1 MTMLDI
7 SSYYQVFARAVMM
20 LCAIA
25 IDTATTMRNNASV
38 TGNGARASCRP
49 IGLVPGTACR
59 AENNKV

>member
-38 TGNGARASCRP
+38 IRERRARFLQ
-49 IGLVPGTACR
+49 IQ
-59 AENNKV
+59 